1 MKIKK
6 NIIAMIFVCSILFTG
21 CNMNKD
27 IGENEIPYIGDENEE
42 IDNGVINERYVK
54 VDKQKLTYDEFKYS
68 GENTNQVEVH
78 LANSIKNDISY
89 KDILLGF
96 TYTSEEN
103 PTKISYEEAL
113 KLIKKVLPD
122 DIEKVKSILDKEV
135 SKEYIY
141 YKSDK
146 GNFRVGLSYGED
158 FNDKSIKEIHKD
170 SIAGIDYSKE
180 IVQ

>member
-1 MKIKK
+1 
-6 NIIAMIFVCSILFTG
+6 
-21 CNMNKD
+21 
-27 IGENEIPYIGDENEE
+27 E
-42 IDNGVINERYVK
+42 
-54 VDKQKLTYDEFKYS
+54 
-68 GENTNQVEVH
+68 
-78 LANSIKNDISY
+78 
-89 KDILLGF
+89 F

-103 PTKISYEEAL
+103 PTKISYKEAL

-146 GNFRVGLSYGED
+146 GNFRVGLTYGED